1 MISDA
6 TLAALRAVQ
15 EAAMPDECEIQR
27 RTFGARVLGGDR
39 TETWATV
46 ATVACRMARAPIRG
60 TGQEIVTGFGA
71 ITSVTAYDLTVPHD
85 TDIRGE
91 DRVIYNGHTYEVSG
105 DVEDV
110 TWQTA
115 KRVSLMRLERA

>member
-1 MISDA
+1 MISA
-6 TLAALRAVQ
+6 STLASLRATQ
-15 EAAMPDECEIQR
+15 AAAMPDECEIQR

-39 TETWATV
+39 SETWATV

-60 TGQEIVTGFGA
+60 TGQEIVTGFGVL
-71 ITSVTAYDLTVPHD
+71 TSTVAYDLTVPHD

-91 DRVIYNGHTYEVSG
+91 DRVLYNGHTYEVSG
-105 DVEDV
+105 EVEDV

-115 KRVSLMRLERA
+115 KRVSLIRLEKA